1 MSRIAYVNGAYVRHA
16 DAAVHIEDRG
26 YQFADAVYEVWS
38 VFGGQLADL
47 AGHLNRLERSLREL
61 HIAMPMPRAALVV
74 VLNEVIRR
82 NRIGE
87 GLVYLQ
93 VSRGVAPRDHFFPT
107 EVVKPALVITAKP
120 VDRQAAEVKAR
131 KGIRVISAP
140 DNRWG
145 RCDIKTVGLLP
156 NVLAKQAARE
166 AGASDVIFV
175 DAEGFVTEG
184 GSANV
189 YIVTAE
195 GEVKTRSLR
204 ANILPGVTRISLLDI
219 LRAEGVDVSEGAF
232 TLEDAKRAKEA
243 FLSAASTFVMP
254 IVQIDDSLIGDG
266 VPGELSLRLREAYIQ
281 RARRSAGID
290 L

>member
-61 HIAMPMPRAALVV
+61 HIAMPMPRASLVV

-93 VSRGVAPRDHFFPT
+93 VSRGVAPRDHFFPKAP
-107 EVVKPALVITAKP
+107 VKPALVITAKP
-120 VDRQAAEVKAR
+120 VDRQAAESKAR
-131 KGIRVISAP
+131 KGIRVVSAP

-189 YIVTAE
+189 LIVTTE

-232 TLEDAKRAKEA
+232 TLEEAKRAREA

-254 IVQIDDSLIGDG
+254 IVQIDDSLIGEG

-281 RARRSAGID
+281 RAQRSAGID

>member
-16 DAAVHIEDRG
+16 DAAVPIEDRG

-107 EVVKPALVITAKP
+107 EPVKPALIITAKP

-189 YIVTAE
+189 YIVTTE

-232 TLEDAKRAKEA
+232 TLEEAKRAKEA

-254 IVQIDDSLIGDG
+254 IVQIDDSQIGDG